1 MQMIFDEGPNS
12 YELSH
17 GLPGQN
23 LLENTSCSERRIFG
37 VGNNFYQKRYV
48 SDILQKSQDQG
59 ESDRILGAAKGRPSE
74 S

>member
-12 YELSH
+12 YELSR

-23 LLENTSCSERRIFG
+23 LLENTSCSERRIYG

-48 SDILQKSQDQG
+48 RDILQKSRDVQG
-59 ESDRILGAAKGRPSE
+59 KNAIM
-74 S
+74 